1 MNIAFFGTPNFA
13 VPALREINN
22 STHNVLAVIT
32 GVAKRSG
39 RGQKLNKTPIYLES
53 ENLGIP
59 IIEVESFNDF
69 QVSKDFKIE
78 ESLIQNEILEIRLTY
93 SGGCAQHQFTLYTT
107 QQYQKS
113 LPPKLPL
120 FLMHDTGGDACREIK
135 QETLL
140 FNIEDLKY
148 DGQKTVQFII
158 NQEYTVDYTY

>member
-1 MNIAFFGTPNFA
+1 MKLKFIFHLLILVFLLFGC
-13 VPALREINN
+13 
-22 STHNVLAVIT
+22 S
-32 GVAKRSG
+32 GVK
-39 RGQKLNKTPIYLES
+39 KTTENNKTES
-53 ENLGIP
+53 KIKVEEVLK
-59 IIEVESFNDF
+59 VESFNGF
-69 QVSKDFKIE
+69 QVSKNFKIE

-93 SGGCAQHQFTLYTT
+93 SGGCAQHQFTLYTA

-148 DGQKTVQFII
+148 EGQKTVQFII
-158 NQEYTVDYTY
+158 NQEYKVDYTY